1 MCLLIKCFKFVEFE
15 KKKTLKI
22 ISYLLYLQA
31 KFKHLTRASRVCVR
45 NSLHIFVHAAV
56 DAKL

>member
-15 KKKTLKI
+15 KKNLKI
-22 ISYLLYLQA
+22 FSYLLYLQA